1 MMRTRGRED
10 TRSAAEYIGRELQ
23 SEWHL
28 AREYVRR
35 ELRKLY
41 PPAGTPPGLHAL
53 FREERRRNLFRGE
66 RRRNV
71 EALRFLL
78 RRR

>member
-1 MMRTRGRED
+1 MMRTRGKEE
-10 TRSAAEYIGRELQ
+10 TRSAVEYIG
-23 SEWHL
+23 
-28 AREYVRR
+28 R

-41 PPAGTPPGLHAL
+41 PPAGTPAGLHAL
-53 FREERRRNLFRGE
+53 FREERRRNLFRVE

>member
-1 MMRTRGRED
+1 MRTRGKEE
-10 TRSAAEYIGRELQ
+10 TRSAVEYIGRELQ

-28 AREYVRR
+28 AKEHIRR

-41 PPAGTPPGLHAL
+41 PPAGTPAGLHAV
-53 FREERRRNLFRGE
+53 FRGERRRNLFRVE
-66 RRRNV
+66 RHRNV

>member
-1 MMRTRGRED
+1 MMPIRGKEE
-10 TRSAAEYIGRELQ
+10 TRSAVEYIGRELQ

-28 AREYVRR
+28 ANQYIRR

-41 PPAGTPPGLHAL
+41 PPAGTPAGLHAL
-53 FREERRRNLFRGE
+53 FREEHRRNLFREE